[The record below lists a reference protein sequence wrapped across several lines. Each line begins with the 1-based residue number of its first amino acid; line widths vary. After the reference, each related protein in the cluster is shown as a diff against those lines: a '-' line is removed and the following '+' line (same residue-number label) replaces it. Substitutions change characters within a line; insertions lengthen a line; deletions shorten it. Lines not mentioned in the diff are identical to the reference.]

1 MPSFF
6 FLDYLIK
13 RIIQLLLGFTFYRET
28 GKSVIVNLN
37 LHCLSFQ
44 NVYASD
50 DRILCSVYW
59 SGWLLFFPVHQ
70 GVVSYGTLF
79 EALFGESG
87 ASCSMD
93 LRRFEILL
101 RARCSILR
109 FLEHRHRWNSGH
121 NVPPPILKFFTV
133 CLRKSF
139 TKIAPQNVE
148 RFVSSFLHVFLS
160 PVNISYSN

>member
-1 MPSFF
+1 M
-6 FLDYLIK
+6 
-13 RIIQLLLGFTFYRET
+13 LGFTFYRET

-148 RFVSSFLHVFLS
+148 RFVSSFLRVFLS